1 MKAYNDK
8 VAIPFVLPG
17 KVYLVGAGPGSA
29 KLLTLRA
36 LEVLRI
42 ADVVLHDD
50 LVSSD
55 VIHLIPSR
63 TAVHNV
69 GKRCGFKKTTQD
81 EIHRRMISAARSGQ
95 TVVRLK
101 GGDPLI
107 FGRCGEEIRALREAG
122 ISFEIVPGVTAA
134 TAAAAAAAAAG
145 ITLTDRQHS
154 SKLILASNHQCAE
167 RELHSWSESTVS
179 DATLVFYMPGKD
191 FVSLSSEL
199 AAGGVDEDT
208 PCLVVSQATRPEQTM
223 LRTSLRELAA
233 LPALPAPAILIIG
246 AAVAQANAPELAGNT
261 AVLAALKAFE
271 ENETTVALDE
281 PDEISVR

>member
-1 MKAYNDK
+1 MKAYNEK

-55 VIHLIPSR
+55 VIDLIPSR

-69 GKRCGFKKTTQD
+69 GKRCGFKKATQD
-81 EIHRRMISAARSGQ
+81 EIHRRMISAARNGQ

-107 FGRCGEEIRALREAG
+107 FGRCGEEIRALRQAG

-134 TAAAAAAAAAG
+134 TAAAAAAE

-154 SKLILASNHQCAE
+154 SKLILASNHRCAE
-167 RELHSWSESTVS
+167 GEQRSWSESLAS

-191 FVSLSSEL
+191 FVPLCSEL
-199 AAGGVDEDT
+199 TASGVAEDT
-208 PCLVVSQATRPEQTM
+208 PCLLVSQAARPEQTM

-233 LPALPAPAILIIG
+233 LPSLPAPAILIIG
-246 AAVAQANAPELAGNT
+246 AAVAQASAPDLAGNT
-261 AVLAALKAFE
+261 VVSEALKASE
-271 ENETTVALDE
+271 ENETTIALDE
-281 PDEISVR
+281 PNEMSVR